1 MAKKGQ
7 KVVLENVELQPQV
20 IGLTYRKKSN
30 LGRVVFLFI
39 ALGLAIYYINDISL
53 FINNLLGRQTAETIK
68 PTENPSVPGGA
79 TGDEDEEENPGE
91 EIKINYQELN
101 TMLEIKEAGLTI
113 NRFVNA
119 NNNLSFVAKNT
130 TDSNIDLTSSRYFLE
145 TYNSEKTL
153 LERFKVDFDSI
164 GSNKEVSFNFNL
176 TNSNITYIAL
186 VKKVPSDYPTFTGN
200 ETGSFILTC
209 VKDNNSIAY
218 NFLKDELVSISETIS
233 NSNITAPDYQ
243 TNYSSMQTKVNNY
256 NSIDGITATFNG
268 SINGYT
274 AVFNVD
280 LKTANISS
288 LNEKHYFK
296 NLEKISVINFEMGT
310 YGYTCK

>member
-39 ALGLAIYYINDISL
+39 ALGLAIYYINDISI
-53 FINNLLGRQTAETIK
+53 FVNNLLGRKTAETIK
-68 PTENPSVPGGA
+68 PTENPSASGGA
-79 TGDEDEEENPGE
+79 TGEEEEENPGE

-101 TMLEIKEAGLTI
+101 NTLEITEAGLTI
-113 NRFVNA
+113 NNFVNA
-119 NNNLSFVAKNT
+119 NNTLSFVAKNNT
-130 TDSNIDLTSSRYFLE
+130 NNNIDLTSSRYFLE

-164 GSNKEVSFNFNL
+164 GSNKEVSFSFNL
-176 TNSNITYIAL
+176 TNNAITYIAL

-200 ETGSFILTC
+200 ETGNFILTC
-209 VKDNNSIAY
+209 VKDNDSIAY

-233 NSNITAPDYQ
+233 DSNVTAPDYQ

-280 LKTANISS
+280 LKTANISN

-296 NLEKISVINFEMGT
+296 YLEKINVINFEMGT